1 MALYGGCVSALN
13 AAYRATSGVSAAVD
27 EVNATIGLQANSTVD
42 LAKLGKTQYAIENQT
57 TGKRFHLRWT
67 DSASNGATLD
77 GPALKLIAK
86 PVNGLQSFD
95 SYALGLDPTDELD
108 KPAAVVKAGGL
119 QSATG
124 VTVHV
129 PNVVKENLPD
139 AGVEVLF
146 QRQKSTNGG
155 QTWTD
160 DGAAVPVGG
169 ELTIP
174 FTPGTLYRVNTV
186 LK

>member
-1 MALYGGCVSALN
+1 MQGA
-13 AAYRATSGVSAAVD
+13 SGKA
-27 EVNATIGLQANSTVD
+27 
-42 LAKLGKTQYAIENQT
+42 
-57 TGKRFHLRWT
+57 HLRWT
-67 DSASNGATLD
+67 DAKGENAKWAKIENGQLRAVA
-77 GPALKLIAK
+77 GVPA
-86 PVNGLQSFD
+86 NGLESFA
-95 SYALGLDPTDELD
+95 SHALGLDPTKALD

-119 QSATG
+119 QSASG

-129 PNVVKENLPD
+129 PNVVKANLPD

-146 QRQKSTNGG
+146 PRQKSTDEGR
-155 QTWTD
+155 TWTD

-174 FTPGTLYRVNTV
+174 FTQGTLYRVNTV